1 MSSSWWDG
9 LRAAIPHIVEGAAT
23 TGTAVL
29 GAAGEAFERQ
39 RLLADLEPVPS
50 EWADAPL
57 RKGWYMGDPERVNKV
72 QASIRDE
79 IVCRPSVDE
88 GCEDEPAE
96 CNVAESSEE
105 EGAGLYA
112 PSEVT

>member
-1 MSSSWWDG
+1 MRTIVREFEG
-9 LRAAIPHIVEGAAT
+9 LDADELALVDVPH
-23 TGTAVL
+23 AVPL
-29 GAAGEAFERQ
+29 VYQ
-39 RLLADLEPVPS
+39 LNADLEPVPS